1 MQENPGSA
9 LQERFAYG
17 RADPARAAG
26 DQRGLAPKPLYHVL
40 LLNSRWRA
48 SIETEQA
55 RVIGRRNP
63 SK

>member
-1 MQENPGSA
+1 MQEDPGSA
-9 LQERFAYG
+9 LQERLAYG
-17 RADPARAAG
+17 RANPARAAG

-48 SIETEQA
+48 AIETEQR